1 MDANA
6 AVLDAVHA
14 IETAKTTASVKVC
27 DNPICKVEFTPTC
40 LPWSSQ
46 SYCSD
51 QCRQQASII
60 RRAVKILAENPEA
73 HIPEL
78 DGYVLRR
85 AKALLNDVGLGEFHR
100 LLDQV

>member
-1 MDANA
+1 MNDNA

-14 IETAKTTASVKVC
+14 IETGKITASLKVC
-27 DNPICKVEFTPTC
+27 DNPICKVQFTPTC
-40 LPWSSQ
+40 LPWCSQ

-60 RRAVKILAENPEA
+60 RRGLKILTENPEA
-73 HIPEL
+73 HLPEL
-78 DGYVLRR
+78 NSYVLRR

-100 LLDQV
+100 FLDQV